1 MLEGSLVAHPSRNLE
16 DSSAGTLWTMEG
28 QLKSSEGTSVRN
40 WAADCSCDVFAK
52 DVAAF
57 CPYPKNV
64 PEAKLKSTGL

>member
-1 MLEGSLVAHPSRNLE
+1 ML
-16 DSSAGTLWTMEG
+16 GTLWTMEG